1 MKVYLAGSIEHSP
14 DGGRNWRRQL
24 IPFLEGVLGHSVYDP
39 AEDEKKNLT
48 EDELCHFRSWK
59 VADPQRFRSVIRKII
74 DYDLAILNSSD
85 YVICYWDAYASLG
98 GGTQGELTFARYR
111 RIPVYLV
118 RAVALESI
126 GGWIIGCADEVF
138 SDFSELENHLLDRFA
153 FSVLRRQKAE
163 NV

>member
-14 DGGRNWRRQL
+14 DGGRDWRRQL
-24 IPFLEGVLGHSVYDP
+24 TPFLEGVLGHSVYDP
-39 AEDEKKNLT
+39 AEDEKKDLT
-48 EDELCHFRSWK
+48 EEELRHFRSWK

-74 DYDLAILNSSD
+74 DYDLAILNSTD
-85 YVICYWDAYASLG
+85 YVICYWDSYASLG

-118 RAVALESI
+118 RAVALERIS
-126 GGWIIGCADEVF
+126 GWIIGCADEVF
-138 SDFSELENHLLDRFA
+138 SDFDELESHLLDRFA
-153 FSVLRRQKAE
+153 SAVPRCLKAK